1 MSTKTNISPPF
12 PSSLIERP
20 VHAPIHV
27 VQPSKG
33 LFRLDLPATWHYREL
48 LYFLVWRDIKV
59 RYKQT
64 VLGMGWA
71 IIQPLMMMVVFTLV
85 FSMFA
90 KVPSDGLPYP
100 IFAYSALIFW
110 TFFSNSISTGTISMV
125 ANATL
130 IRKIYFPRETLLTSV
145 VLAGCLDLGVA
156 CVLFAGMA
164 AYYHITVTWAV
175 AWVLPL
181 VALQILLGLGV
192 TALTAAAHVHFRD
205 IGHAL
210 PLMLQLWMFATPVG
224 YPMSVIP
231 EWLKPYYVLNP
242 MAGIVDGYRRAILLG
257 SAPDLSAIAVSMVV
271 TTLLL
276 AVALPVFKRAERTFA
291 DVI

>member
-100 IFAYSALIFW
+100 IFAYAALLPW
-110 TFFSNSISTGTISMV
+110 TYFSEAVSRSSGSVIND
-125 ANATL
+125 ANL
-130 IRKIYFPRETLLTSV
+130 IEKIYFPRVLMPVAGVLTP
-145 VLAGCLDLGVA
+145 LADFVPAFG
-156 CVLFAGMA
+156 
-164 AYYHITVTWAV
+164 
-175 AWVLPL
+175 
-181 VALQILLGLGV
+181 ILLGMMAWYGLSPSWNV
-192 TALTAAAHVHFRD
+192 FVLPAFLILALLTALSVSLWLSALNVRYRD
-205 IGHAL
+205 VKHTVPFL
-210 PLMLQLWMFATPVG
+210 VQLWLYASPVV
-224 YPMSVIP
+224 YPVSLVP
-231 EWLKPYYVLNP
+231 ERWRVVYSLNP
-242 MAGIVDGYRRAILLG
+242 MAGVIEGFRWALLG
-257 SAPDLSAIAVSMVV
+257 KEGPDFMVMVVNASMVLV
-271 TTLLL
+271 LLMGGL
-276 AVALPVFKRAERTFA
+276 IYFRRMERTFA